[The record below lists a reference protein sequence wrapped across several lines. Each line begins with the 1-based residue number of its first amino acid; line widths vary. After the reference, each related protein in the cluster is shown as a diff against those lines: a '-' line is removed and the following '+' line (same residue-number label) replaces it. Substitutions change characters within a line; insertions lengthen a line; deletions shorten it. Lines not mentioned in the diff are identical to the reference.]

1 MSLYGTCR
9 GIKALNKMKSM
20 CCEDL
25 GGVSRGGAS
34 LGVGQGCKDWDKISL
49 RGVPGALNSMLV
61 NNTLT
66 LC

>member
-1 MSLYGTCR
+1 
-9 GIKALNKMKSM
+9 M

-25 GGVSRGGAS
+25 GGVSWGGVS

-49 RGVPGALNSMLV
+49 RGVFGVLNFMLV
-61 NNTLT
+61 NNILI

>member
-1 MSLYGTCR
+1 
-9 GIKALNKMKSM
+9 MKSM